1 MPRRRDGQDAPRALA
16 VIGQSKIAAA
26 WLAGFAEVGERC
38 AQVLL
43 DKEDLGIPERRLATG
58 NTLEMLLAQGV
69 IPVIIENEAAM
80 SPDVVCDTGIALA
93 VSVAELLKTGLP
105 GEGD

>member
-1 MPRRRDGQDAPRALA
+1 M
-16 VIGQSKIAAA
+16 
-26 WLAGFAEVGERC
+26 
-38 AQVLL
+38 
-43 DKEDLGIPERRLATG
+43 ATG